1 MSMTHIAYD
10 AITDTL
16 QPREMAAAFVEKL
29 AETVGR
35 YIQPLTQAE
44 AEVEAARI
52 AAERQAMAERARQ
65 LLAKSQTPPKSAK
78 SVALDET
85 GVDAGIATP
94 DGLAGSP
101 PPTTAGSTAFS
112 AGSYQ
117 SNTPLEKLLE
127 FKVDQVADW
136 VENNLGLPQY
146 RDMLVRNAVDGLLLV
161 ELTDDDLLFELRID
175 DASHR
180 ARILGALEAVGAAF
194 RAPSRAGTALEEG
207 AQAGL
212 GSISLKENMADE
224 DLLASIQQQ
233 QMKYYPSA
241 QQLFSASTVP
251 AAATE
256 ASMPAD
262 T

>member
-1 MSMTHIAYD
+1 
-10 AITDTL
+10 
-16 QPREMAAAFVEKL
+16 V
-29 AETVGR
+29 
-35 YIQPLTQAE
+35 
-44 AEVEAARI
+44 
-52 AAERQAMAERARQ
+52 
-65 LLAKSQTPPKSAK
+65 
-78 SVALDET
+78 
-85 GVDAGIATP
+85 
-94 DGLAGSP
+94 
-101 PPTTAGSTAFS
+101 FS

-241 QQLFSASTVP
+241 QQLFSASTVA
-251 AAATE
+251 AAATV
-256 ASMPAD
+256 ASIPAD